1 MSASKAAAEARRV
14 GIQSRPMKLLAW
26 LVFFAALLAAIGA
39 TVLRASM
46 PNISDVATNSS
57 ASLGGDLLSLS
68 VLTLATILTAG
79 VGLVILFR
87 SSNRQIGWLLVSFSG
102 IAGLSLF
109 SEQYTVYAFQVRPE
123 TILPLQ
129 WLAAW
134 FQHFDDFIV
143 FGLVMIVL
151 PHLLP
156 TGRPLSPRWRV
167 VFWLSLVVLA
177 LITAASAFAKGPL
190 ENQLSGKGIMNP
202 YGFIP
207 FDDFLGKAGEQIAGS
222 IYEGLF
228 INFSVLAIAS
238 LGLRYWRSRG
248 HERQQL
254 RWIVYVLSLWTAG
267 LIMTA
272 FGDLSD
278 LSLLEVLGW
287 IILITGILG
296 FPIAIGFAILKYRL
310 YDIDRLINRTL
321 VYGAVTA
328 TLALIYFSS
337 VVLLQQLFPAKSQI
351 SIVLSTLAIAG
362 LFSPLRRRIQNFI
375 DRRFYRQKYDAE
387 KVLAAFS
394 ASLRDEVDLDQ
405 LTASILEVVDETMQP
420 AHTSL
425 WLKPME

>member
-1 MSASKAAAEARRV
+1 
-14 GIQSRPMKLLAW
+14 
-26 LVFFAALLAAIGA
+26 
-39 TVLRASM
+39 
-46 PNISDVATNSS
+46 
-57 ASLGGDLLSLS
+57 
-68 VLTLATILTAG
+68 
-79 VGLVILFR
+79 
-87 SSNRQIGWLLVSFSG
+87 
-102 IAGLSLF
+102 
-109 SEQYTVYAFQVRPE
+109 
-123 TILPLQ
+123 
-129 WLAAW
+129 
-134 FQHFDDFIV
+134 
-143 FGLVMIVL
+143 
-151 PHLLP
+151 
-156 TGRPLSPRWRV
+156 
-167 VFWLSLVVLA
+167 
-177 LITAASAFAKGPL
+177 
-190 ENQLSGKGIMNP
+190 
-202 YGFIP
+202 YG
-207 FDDFLGKAGEQIAGS
+207 
-222 IYEGLF
+222 GLF